1 MVRVTDSRRNSSL
14 NKHSTVSG
22 SESKGR
28 AFSATLHLHSCR
40 LWLRVLHTF
49 SLITMTMESPVVP
62 VSGSSLRPA
71 IMRLINLKS
80 WQMFHQLFVLQ
91 LLLDKLALNAVLPSN

>member
-1 MVRVTDSRRNSSL
+1 
-14 NKHSTVSG
+14 
-22 SESKGR
+22 
-28 AFSATLHLHSCR
+28 
-40 LWLRVLHTF
+40 
-49 SLITMTMESPVVP
+49 MTMESPVVP

-91 LLLDKLALNAVLPSN
+91 LLLDKLALNVVLPSN